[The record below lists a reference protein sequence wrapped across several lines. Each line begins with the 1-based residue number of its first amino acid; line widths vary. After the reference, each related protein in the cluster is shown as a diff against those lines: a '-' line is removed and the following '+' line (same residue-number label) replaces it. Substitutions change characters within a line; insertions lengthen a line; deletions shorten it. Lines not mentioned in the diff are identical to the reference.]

1 MEYLDFELRVSPGTG
16 RDYPVFVVRS
26 PAGETGGT
34 MHFPFDPLELVNE
47 LRGIEIAV
55 LRSGSLRRDVVL
67 ADPTGDPVARFGR
80 QLFDALL
87 PGSVLTALLRSQ
99 DRARAEKKGLRLR
112 LRIETADLAAVPWE
126 FLFDPDAG
134 DYVCLSIAT
143 PVVRY
148 IECAGAPEVLSV
160 EPPLRVLGV
169 IAGPVDRPALNVE
182 REKRRM
188 QEATDGLQK
197 AGLLTLD
204 WLEGSTPRGLQQALW
219 KNSYHILHFVGHG
232 GFDAAKDEG
241 VLAFQ
246 NEDGKATLLSATE
259 LGRLLADHRSLRL
272 VVLNAC
278 LGAKSSSTAIHVL
291 LRDHLAAKA

>member
-1 MEYLDFELRVSPGTG
+1 MEYLDFELRVNPGRG

-34 MHFPFDPLELVNE
+34 MHFPFDTLELVNE

-67 ADPTGDPVARFGR
+67 ADPASDSVARFGR
-80 QLFDALL
+80 QLFEALL
-87 PGSVLTALLRSQ
+87 PGSVLTALRRSQ

-126 FLFDPDAG
+126 FMFDPDAG
-134 DYVCLSIAT
+134 DYVCLSSAT

-148 IECAGAPEVLSV
+148 IECASSEEVLAV

-169 IAGPVDRPALNVE
+169 IASPVDRPALDVG
-182 REKRRM
+182 REKRRL

-204 WLEGSTPRGLQQALW
+204 WLEGSTPRDLQQALW
-219 KNSYHILHFVGHG
+219 KDSYHILHFVGHG
-232 GFDAAKDEG
+232 GFDAAQDEG

-246 NEDGKATLLSATE
+246 NEDGKTTSSPAPPPCSC
-259 LGRLLADHRSLRL
+259 
-272 VVLNAC
+272 VVTC
-278 LGAKSSSTAIHVL
+278 
-291 LRDHLAAKA
+291 RR